1 MVLPYNRDDLSV
13 VNQQKKN
20 CKKRKNVSAINVL
33 DDIADLERSILRWT
47 VYLKYRISKINVYI

>member
-13 VNQQKKN
+13 VNQQKKLQ
-20 CKKRKNVSAINVL
+20 KKENVSAINVF
-33 DDIADLERSILRWT
+33 DDIADLERSILRLT